1 MGGRADTSLPCSDVC
16 LRLSAAGTCFGAFL
30 KIDTGYHR
38 AGVDVVR
45 DPERAMALATKLSEA
60 KALKF
65 RGVYSHSGIAPHSQI
80 QRTQRGKFRP
90 GALRASCRPVR
101 VLLQGTLMLRH
112 LVKKLRL

>member
-80 QRTQRGKFRP
+80 QRMQRGNNQ
-90 GALRASCRPVR
+90 PVQLCMFGR
-101 VLLQGTLMLRH
+101 SADAAGQ
-112 LVKKLRL
+112 